1 MIMRDR
7 EDGLRNS
14 IPIPNMKMTKLMI
27 LGTLLGATAFAAAQD
42 NPKRGEGRPVPP
54 EVLEKFDA
62 DKDGKLN
69 KEERDAA
76 RAAREKEFDKDGD
89 GKLNDEEK
97 KAMREDGRKK
107 MLARFDKDGDGKLSD
122 EEKKAMPARP
132 NGPKGG
138 KKGDKPA
145 GE

>member
-1 MIMRDR
+1 
-7 EDGLRNS
+7 
-14 IPIPNMKMTKLMI
+14 MKTTQLMI
-27 LGTLLGATAFAAAQD
+27 LGALLGATALAGAQEK
-42 NPKRGEGRPVPP
+42 PKRGEGRPVPK

-69 KEERDAA
+69 KEEREAA

-97 KAMREDGRKK
+97 KAMREDGHKK
-107 MLARFDKDGDGKLSD
+107 MIARFDKDGDGKLSD
-122 EEKKAMPARP
+122 EEKKAMPPRP
-132 NGPKGG
+132 EG
-138 KKGDKPA
+138 KKGDKAKGDKPD